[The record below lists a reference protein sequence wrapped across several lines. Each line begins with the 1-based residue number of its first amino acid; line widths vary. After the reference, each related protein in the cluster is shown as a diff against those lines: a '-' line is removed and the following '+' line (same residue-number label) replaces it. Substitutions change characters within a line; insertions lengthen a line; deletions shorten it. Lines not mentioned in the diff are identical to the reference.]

1 MWTRRRSGDYAA
13 RMRQTRTLKRRR
25 TTRRARVTSL
35 AAPRFDV
42 VLRGGRVIDPARALD
57 GVFDVA
63 IRDGR
68 IAAVLPSLEAGA
80 GLHDL
85 DLRDRIVVPG
95 LIDTHAHVY
104 QHVTGAFGM
113 NPDLVGIRSGVTT
126 VIDQGGASPL
136 TLQGFRKFIAEPA
149 ITRVLAFVSNYLV
162 GGLVGHRYT
171 ELYGPHGINVRE
183 TVAAIENNRDLVKG
197 IKAHAEVGGYSR
209 WGIETLKLAKDA
221 SRQAKVPVYVHLGR
235 LWAEADG
242 TRIDPDV
249 LVPEMVPLL
258 DPGDVIAHPFTKNT
272 GAFVS
277 RDGAVHPLLFEAV
290 RRGVRIDIGRGGHL
304 SFAAA
309 RTVLDAGIV
318 PFTVGADV
326 HGYTIH
332 RPADGSW
339 DGGYFDERTARRAAA
354 RPIGGASVFSLI
366 QVMNELLALGVA
378 LPDVIRMVTANAA
391 TMVGLDGQIGT
402 LAPGVAADVSVLVRD
417 VGEWTLEDSLG
428 VRLTTHERLRPEFAL
443 KDGRL
448 HRADSPLLSESA
460 A

>member
-1 MWTRRRSGDYAA
+1 
-13 RMRQTRTLKRRR
+13 
-25 TTRRARVTSL
+25 
-35 AAPRFDV
+35 
-42 VLRGGRVIDPARALD
+42 VLRGGRVIDPARGVD
-57 GVFDVA
+57 GVLDVA

-68 IAAVLPSLEAGA
+68 IAAVAPAIDERDT
-80 GLHDL
+80 LHAL
-85 DLRDRIVVPG
+85 DLRDRLVVPG

-113 NPDLVGIRSGVTT
+113 NPDVVGIRSGVTT
-126 VIDQGGASPL
+126 VVDQGGASPL
-136 TLQGFRKFIAEPA
+136 TIQGFRKFIVEPA
-149 ITRVLAFVSNYLV
+149 TTRVFSFVSNYLV

-183 TVAAIENNRDLVKG
+183 TVNAIEKNRDLVKG

-209 WGIETLKLAKDA
+209 WGIETLELAKQA

-242 TRIDPDV
+242 ARIDPDR

-277 RDGAVHPLLFEAV
+277 REGTVHPLLFEAV

-309 RTVLDAGIV
+309 RVVLDAGIV

-332 RPADGSW
+332 RPDDGSW
-339 DGGYFDERTARRAAA
+339 DGGYFDERVRGRRAPE
-354 RPIGGASVFSLI
+354 RPIGGVAVFSLV
-366 QVMNELLALGVA
+366 QVMNELLALGLA

-391 TMVGLDGQIGT
+391 IMLGLEGELGT
-402 LAPGVAADVSVLVRD
+402 LAPGVEADVSVLARD
-417 VGEWTLEDSLG
+417 VGQWTLQDSLG
-428 VRLTTHERLRPEFAL
+428 AQLPATERLRPEFAL
-443 KDGRL
+443 KAGRL
-448 HRADSPLLSESA
+448 HPADSPLLFESTKGVA
-460 A
+460 KAIRRSPARSA

>member
-1 MWTRRRSGDYAA
+1 MWTRDRRRDYAR
-13 RMRQTRTLKRRR
+13 RMRQAKTLERR
-25 TTRRARVTSL
+25 RRARVVPL
-35 AAPRFDV
+35 AAPRYDL
-42 VLRGGRVIDPARALD
+42 VLRGGRVIDPAQGLD
-57 GVFDVA
+57 GIYDVG
-63 IRDGR
+63 IRDGK
-68 IAAVLPSLEAGA
+68 IGAVLPAIDAGDA
-80 GLHDL
+80 LHTL
-85 DLRDRIVVPG
+85 NLRARLVVPG

-104 QHVTGAFGM
+104 QHVTGPFGM

-126 VIDQGGASPL
+126 VCDQGGASPL
-136 TLQGFRKFIAEPA
+136 TIQGFRKFIVEPA
-149 ITRVLAFVSNYLV
+149 TTRVLSFVSNYLV

-183 TVAAIENNRDLVKG
+183 TIDAIEQNRDLVKG

-209 WGIETLKLAKDA
+209 WGIETLKLAKEA
-221 SRQAKVPVYVHLGR
+221 SRATKVPVYVHLGR

-277 RDGAVHPLLFEAV
+277 RAGKVHPLIFEAV
-290 RRGVRIDIGRGGHL
+290 RHGVRIDVGRGGHL

-326 HGYTIH
+326 HGYTIR
-332 RPADGSW
+332 RPGDGSW
-339 DGGYFDERTARRAAA
+339 DGGYFDERVARAPA
-354 RPIGGASVFSLI
+354 RPIGGASVFSLV
-366 QVMNELLALGVA
+366 QVMNELLALGLR

-391 TMVGLDGQIGT
+391 AMLGLSGQIGT
-402 LAPGVAADVSVLVRD
+402 LAPGVAADVSVLARD
-417 VGEWTLEDSLG
+417 VGRWTLEDSLG
-428 VRLTTHERLRPEFAL
+428 VQLIANERLRPEFAL

-448 HRADSPLLSESA
+448 HSSDSPLLFESTKGVG
-460 A
+460 

>member
-1 MWTRRRSGDYAA
+1 
-13 RMRQTRTLKRRR
+13 MRQSKTLERR
-25 TTRRARVTSL
+25 RRARAVPL
-35 AAPRFDV
+35 AAPRFDL
-42 VLRGGRVIDPARALD
+42 VLRGGRVIDPAQGLD
-57 GVFDVA
+57 GPFDVG
-63 IRDGR
+63 IRDGKVG
-68 IAAVLPSLEAGA
+68 AVLPTIDASDA
-80 GLHDL
+80 LHSL
-85 DLRDRIVVPG
+85 DLRDRLVVPG
-95 LIDTHAHVY
+95 MIDTHAHVY

-126 VIDQGGASPL
+126 VCDQGGASPL
-136 TLQGFRKFIAEPA
+136 TIQGFRKFIVEPA
-149 ITRVLAFVSNYLV
+149 ITRVLSFVSNYLV

-183 TVAAIENNRDLVKG
+183 TINAIERNRDLVKG

-209 WGIETLKLAKDA
+209 WGIETLKLAKEA
-221 SRQAKVPVYVHLGR
+221 SRATKVPVYVHLGR

-249 LVPEMVPLL
+249 LVPEMVPVL

-277 RDGAVHPLLFEAV
+277 REGKVHPLIFEAV
-290 RRGVRIDIGRGGHL
+290 RRGVRIDVGRGGHL

-332 RPADGSW
+332 RPDDGAW
-339 DGGYFDERTARRAAA
+339 DGGYFDERVARRREPS
-354 RPIGGASVFSLI
+354 RPIGGASVFSLV
-366 QVMNELLALGVA
+366 QVMNELLALGLR
-378 LPDVIRMVTANAA
+378 LPDVIAMVTANAA
-391 TMVGLDGQIGT
+391 TMLGLDGQIGT
-402 LAPGVAADVSVLVRD
+402 LTPGVPADVSVLARD
-417 VGEWTLEDSLG
+417 VGRFTLEDSLG
-428 VRLTTHERLRPEFAL
+428 VQLVASERLRPEFAL

-448 HRADSPLLSESA
+448 HRADSPLLFESLPDA
-460 A
+460 T